1 MARAYGAN
9 AQLAL
14 AFETTYGTAPA
25 SGYTYLPFAASTLSS
40 EQPLIDNELLG
51 YGRDPLAP
59 IRDAI
64 TVDGDLTIGVDAIGI
79 GFWLKA
85 LFGGPATTTGTGP
98 YTHTFHSGGATLP
111 SVAIETQMPQVPRFD
126 MVRGAR
132 ANTLRI
138 EATRRGQLQATVG
151 LIAQGLTGAGS
162 TAAGTPSE
170 ITLQRF
176 GHFNCSILRDGV
188 ALGNTVSAELTYSNG
203 LEAVETIRADGLIE
217 GVDPTIASL
226 RGRLVTRFAD
236 TTLLAQA
243 TSGGTCELEFA
254 WTISG
259 GPSLTITAHRV
270 HLPVPRRS
278 IPGPGGIQVEFD
290 WQASRAASPAR
301 MCTAVLVNDRAAY

>member
-1 MARAYGAN
+1 MARAYGSR

-25 SGYTYLPFAASTLSS
+25 SGYTFLPFAGTTLSS
-40 EQPLIDNELLG
+40 EQPLIENELLG

-59 IRDAI
+59 IRDAV
-64 TVDGDLTIGVDAIGI
+64 TVDGDITIGVDAIGI

-85 LFGGPATTTGTGP
+85 LFGGPATTTGSGP
-98 YTHTFHSGGATLP
+98 YTHTFHSGGTTLP
-111 SVAIETQMPQVPRFD
+111 SLAIETQMPEVPRFD
-126 MVRGAR
+126 MVAGAR

-162 TAAGTPSE
+162 SAAGTPAA
-170 ITLQRF
+170 IALQRF
-176 GHFNCSILRDGV
+176 GHFNCAITRDSV

-203 LEAVETIRADGLIE
+203 LEAVETIRADGLID
-217 GVDPTIASL
+217 GVDPTIAGL

-243 TSGGTCELEFA
+243 TSGGTCELQFA
-254 WTISG
+254 WTIAG
-259 GPSLTITAHRV
+259 GPSLTWTIHRV
-270 HLPVPRRS
+270 HLPVPRRT
-278 IPGPGGIQVEFD
+278 IPGPQGIQAEFD
-290 WQASRAASPAR
+290 WQASLAASPAR
-301 MCTAVLVNDRAAY
+301 MCTVVLVNDQAAY